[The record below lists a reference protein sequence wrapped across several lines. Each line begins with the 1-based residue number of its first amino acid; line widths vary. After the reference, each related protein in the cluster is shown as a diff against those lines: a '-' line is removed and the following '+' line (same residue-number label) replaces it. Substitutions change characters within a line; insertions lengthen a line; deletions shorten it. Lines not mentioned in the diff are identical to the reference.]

1 MDNLIAPLGASGHG
15 QLCRLCQFPVCCRP
29 SVTIGLWSLP
39 GCGIGNASERSPRGF
54 GGFEGETLRSVA
66 TGAFRCDDAISLIGP
81 VASLRCQGC
90 PSVTELKSVDAFL
103 LVVVMLNNAKQKRTG
118 QPDNI
123 MLDAEST

>member
-118 QPDNI
+118 QGADNI
-123 MLDAEST
+123 IEGFC